1 MTTAKEL
8 LQKDKQLQA
17 WWTQTTSN
25 PMFDQ
30 VVMLTRADMF
40 SQDLPTAVMAG
51 ANKTIETMLQLVAPE
66 PVDIGSVKSGLIHD
80 LSTKSPTPDKLN

>member
-1 MTTAKEL
+1 
-8 LQKDKQLQA
+8 
-17 WWTQTTSN
+17 
-25 PMFDQ
+25 MFDQ

-40 SQDLPTAVMAG
+40 SQNLPNEILQG

-66 PVDIGSVKSGLIHD
+66 PVDIGSIKSGLIHD